1 MPFNSLC
8 SAVKL
13 VMTIIMRTFAM
24 FFLSCSDCPLIISRL
39 FDMHNWTWFHD
50 NSFGPGVPLGHLHS
64 CPPLSS
70 VSLESEA
77 HSWPSEGAVP
87 VNLSIIMDE
96 VLKHLHWQCMA
107 LQTSRE
113 HPSCQ
118 WASPESFVEL
128 GDKSLCWCF
137 PSGWYWSTGVQ
148 WTSKM
153 RQSPLSAS
161 RVFFFFFV

>member
-1 MPFNSLC
+1 MLC
-8 SAVKL
+8 
-13 VMTIIMRTFAM
+13 
-24 FFLSCSDCPLIISRL
+24 FFLSCSYWPLIISRL

-50 NSFGPGVPLGHLHS
+50 NSFGPGVPLGHLHP

-70 VSLESEA
+70 VSLESET

-87 VNLSIIMDE
+87 VNLSVIMDE

-107 LQTSRE
+107 LQTRGE

-118 WASPESFVEL
+118 RASPESFVEL

-161 RVFFFFFV
+161 RFFFFCLMLQLY